1 LLFTTIAYLATRQL
15 RSAICESICTG
26 EYQTSCLFFHHHR
39 NDARNQAI
47 RHGRRETVSLLDVLP
62 RKEPCVQ
69 PPPCDFQCRTSFRTH
84 VTAGNMLP
92 PGGKPTS
99 AQLKAAA
106 AAITT
111 WAEEA
116 GMVTLFNDIDTGV
129 RAVGEN
135 MFVNQPMNES

>member
-1 LLFTTIAYLATRQL
+1 VRSPPRLATFN
-15 RSAICESICTG
+15 A
-26 EYQTSCLFFHHHR
+26 
-39 NDARNQAI
+39 
-47 RHGRRETVSLLDVLP
+47 GRVFE
-62 RKEPCVQ
+62 Q
-69 PPPCDFQCRTSFRTH
+69 H

>member
-1 LLFTTIAYLATRQL
+1 MRINLHWGISNLVSFTIIVTMLEIKQFAMAV
-15 RSAICESICTG
+15 EKP
-26 EYQTSCLFFHHHR
+26 F
-39 NDARNQAI
+39 
-47 RHGRRETVSLLDVLP
+47 
-62 RKEPCVQ
+62 PCWTCCRGKNRAS

-84 VTAGNMLP
+84 VTAGDMLQ

-111 WAEEA
+111 WAEED

-135 MFVNQPMNES
+135 MFVNQPMNESGIYTALAAYENQITAADIN